1 MMYNQPMHSTEYI
14 MNSQVT
20 TPTVL
25 INKSKDDGIVIT
37 PVKIFKQFTQNIS
50 FIKAFSRGITK
61 DFTLN
66 HHAKHSLT

>member
-37 PVKIFKQFTQNIS
+37 PVKIFKQFAQNIS
-50 FIKAFSRGITK
+50 FIKAFSHCITK
-61 DFTLN
+61 DFTLD